1 MGQRG
6 SVPPLVIMGV
16 SGTGK
21 TVVGRQVA
29 RALGRP
35 FVDSDDLHSPAN
47 KAKMHAGIPL
57 SDEDRAPWLSV
68 VAARLASDP
77 APLIACS
84 ALKRSYR
91 DLLRA
96 TAPRTVF
103 VHLSGDRDVIA
114 GHLNRRSHEFMSPE
128 LLDSQLA
135 TLEPLAADEAHL
147 TIAIDAP
154 IQAVCQTI
162 LEQLPAVFEDFENMT
177 NAALPD
183 IDARPPGPR
192 RSEHRTTAPRTTE
205 PIPTTDTTSRKRNHD

>member
-1 MGQRG
+1 MVQRG

-21 TVVGRQVA
+21 TVVGRWVA
-29 RALGRP
+29 RTLNRA

-47 KAKMHAGIPL
+47 KAKMRAGIPL
-57 SDEDRAPWLSV
+57 TDGDRAPWLSV
-68 VAARLASDP
+68 VATELASEP

-103 VHLSGDRDVIA
+103 IHLSGDRDVIA
-114 GHLNRRSHEFMSPE
+114 DHLNQRSHEFMSPA

-135 TLEPLAADEAHL
+135 TLEPLAEDEAHL
-147 TIAIDAP
+147 TVAIDAP
-154 IQAVCQTI
+154 IPAVCRTI
-162 LEQLPAVFEDFENMT
+162 LEQLPT
-177 NAALPD
+177 
-183 IDARPPGPR
+183 I
-192 RSEHRTTAPRTTE
+192 E
-205 PIPTTDTTSRKRNHD
+205 PISTTDPTSRKRNHD